1 MQRRKSVCKRS
12 CTVRGMR
19 PPQGPACVRLRLGIF
34 AKIIE
39 KQQKNL
45 SFVKDL
51 NSNKAFCV
59 FQVCAKHFHCRS
71 NPYRNLSFLYYFCC
85 FCMNPI
91 RYPYTS
97 GSLRRPH
104 PTYGTGSFAHT
115 FSTLQKRPLL
125 SKGVYDI
132 RTRAGPKKLPKS
144 CLFFGTGPTSLT
156 SAASSSGSWRSLGH
170 WPAAIVQRV
179 RRRCQSCFKPAWVR
193 VSAAPLLLEVSRNSL
208 QPCAIHFE

>member
-1 MQRRKSVCKRS
+1 MFCKVELYIVRWDLSWPERLFLHFFRKLFRTRLCKDIIYTFAQKRSFLQRRKSVCKRS

-91 RYPYTS
+91 WYPYTS

-125 SKGVYDI
+125 SKIVYLI
-132 RTRAGPKKLPKS
+132 LTRAGPKKLPKS
-144 CLFFGTGPTSLT
+144 CLFFGRFLGP
-156 SAASSSGSWRSLGH
+156 
-170 WPAAIVQRV
+170 RV
-179 RRRCQSCFKPAWVR
+179 
-193 VSAAPLLLEVSRNSL
+193 
-208 QPCAIHFE
+208 

>member
-1 MQRRKSVCKRS
+1 MFCKVELYKVRWDLSWPAWLFLHLFRKVFWTRLCKEIIYYFAQKRSFLQRRKSVRKRS
-12 CTVRGMR
+12 YSVCGMR
-19 PPQGPACVRLRLGIF
+19 PPQTPARVRLRLGIF
-34 AKIIE
+34 AKIIQ

-71 NPYRNLSFLYYFCC
+71 NPYRNLSFLYYFCW

-125 SKGVYDI
+125 SKIVYDI
-132 RTRAGPKKLPKS
+132 RTRAGPKKLP
-144 CLFFGTGPTSLT
+144 
-156 SAASSSGSWRSLGH
+156 
-170 WPAAIVQRV
+170 
-179 RRRCQSCFKPAWVR
+179 
-193 VSAAPLLLEVSRNSL
+193 
-208 QPCAIHFE
+208 

>member
-1 MQRRKSVCKRS
+1 MYVSLFFGANRED
-12 CTVRGMR
+12 
-19 PPQGPACVRLRLGIF
+19 
-34 AKIIE
+34 AKYFIPYINPY
-39 KQQKNL
+39 KNL
-45 SFVKDL
+45 GFFV
-51 NSNKAFCV
+51 
-59 FQVCAKHFHCRS
+59 
-71 NPYRNLSFLYYFCC
+71 FCC
-85 FCMNPI
+85 CLCMDHI
-91 RYPYTS
+91 EYPYAS

-125 SKGVYDI
+125 SKIVYDI

>member
-1 MQRRKSVCKRS
+1 MQRRKSACKRS

-85 FCMNPI
+85 FCKNPI
-91 RYPYTS
+91 WYPYTS

-132 RTRAGPKKLPKS
+132 LTRAGPKKLPKS
-144 CLFFGTGPTSLT
+144 CLFFGTGSQRGGGNGVGWDGMEQDGMGCDVMGCERMGC
-156 SAASSSGSWRSLGH
+156 AS
-170 WPAAIVQRV
+170 V
-179 RRRCQSCFKPAWVR
+179 
-193 VSAAPLLLEVSRNSL
+193 
-208 QPCAIHFE
+208 

>member
-1 MQRRKSVCKRS
+1 MFCKVELYIVRWDLSWPERLFLHFFRKLFRTRLCKDIIYTFAQKRSFLQRRKSVCKRS

-104 PTYGTGSFAHT
+104 PTYGTVPFGHT
-115 FSTLQKRPLL
+115 FLTLQKNTLL
-125 SKGVYDI
+125 SAKALEI
-132 RTRAGPKKLPKS
+132 HTRAGPKTIRKK
-144 CLFFGTGPTSLT
+144 CKKMRNGP
-156 SAASSSGSWRSLGH
+156 
-170 WPAAIVQRV
+170 
-179 RRRCQSCFKPAWVR
+179 RRG
-193 VSAAPLLLEVSRNSL
+193 VSPGRPGAQNR
-208 QPCAIHFE
+208 